1 MIRHITPSPQLKA
14 AKLLAALAVAGLAQQ
29 AFAAAP
35 APNALPTGGKVVA
48 GSAAISQAGNTMNIN
63 QSSQRAVI
71 NWNSFDVGSKATV
84 NFNQPN
90 AQAATLNYVN
100 SASKSM
106 INGAVNAN
114 GQVIF
119 VNNNGVVFGKG
130 AEVNVGGMVATTMNT
145 SAQEFMDGKAIQ
157 IYEGGT
163 TGKVINKGN
172 ITGNNINSYI
182 ALMAPQVVNTGVIT
196 ATMGGNNAIAL
207 VAGQKVTLKFSGNQ
221 FVSVSVDA
229 SVVNALIS
237 NKLLINAGNGQVIIG
252 ANAAQ
257 NLMGSLIKNTGTVS
271 ANGINTSGGK
281 ISLTAD
287 NIEQSGTVEA
297 NSVNV
302 NGGQVNLAANNINL
316 ASGSK
321 TTATG
326 ATGGGN
332 INVGVNV
339 QNAASNI
346 QAAVQNNQLAS
357 TVSVQ
362 ANAIVDASATQNGN
376 GGNISVWS
384 QIKTLSLI
392 HI

>member
-1 MIRHITPSPQLKA
+1 MIKRITPSPQLKA

-48 GSAAISQAGNTMNIN
+48 GTAAISQAGNTMNIN

-71 NWNSFDVGSKATV
+71 NWSSFDVGSKATV

-145 SAQEFMDGKAIQ
+145 SAKEFMDGKEIQ
-157 IYEGGT
+157 TYEGGT

-207 VAGQKVTLKFSGNQ
+207 VAGQKVTLKFSGSQ

-257 NLMGSLIKNTGTVS
+257 NLMGSLIKNTGTIS
-271 ANGINTSGGK
+271 ASDINTSGGK

-287 NIEQSGTVEA
+287 SIEQTGTIEA
-297 NSVNV
+297 NSA
-302 NGGQVNLAANNINL
+302 QV
-316 ASGSK
+316 
-321 TTATG
+321 
-326 ATGGGN
+326 
-332 INVGVNV
+332 
-339 QNAASNI
+339 
-346 QAAVQNNQLAS
+346 
-357 TVSVQ
+357 
-362 ANAIVDASATQNGN
+362 N
-376 GGNISVWS
+376 GGNISLKGNN
-384 QIKTLSLI
+384 ITLARG
-392 HI
+392 

>member
-145 SAQEFMDGKAIQ
+145 SAQEFMDGKAVQ
-157 IYEGGT
+157 TYEGGA
-163 TGKVINKGN
+163 TGKVINKGH

-182 ALMAPQVVNTGVIT
+182 ALMAPQVKNTGVIT
-196 ATMGGNNAIAL
+196 ATMGGDNAIAL
-207 VAGQKVTLKFSGNQ
+207 VAGQKVTLKFSGSQ

-297 NSVNV
+297 NSVNS
-302 NGGQVNLAANNINL
+302 NGGHVNFAANNINL

-332 INVGVNV
+332 ITVGVNV

-357 TVSVQ
+357 TVSIQ

-384 QIKTLSLI
+384 QIKTFLA
-392 HI
+392 